1 VIYAGGAGVLPSA
14 SNPAAAVAVHMSPG
28 KKSRGGGGVAAAA
41 TTPSSGVP
49 AAPPPPPQM
58 FSMPLVPNA
67 VPHPPAMSAAAD
79 ALSYFPPRPAA
90 DSMEQMQRSQ
100 LLQRQMLLAAG
111 QQLTPVGRVL
121 LFYLIGDSAE
131 IVPAVGA
138 LTLLVGWQEGHPACK
153 KLSGGVLAWLSVW
166 SKLQTCI
173 RPS

>member
-1 VIYAGGAGVLPSA
+1 MYAGGAGVLPSA
-14 SNPAAAVAVHMSPG
+14 SNPAVAVHMSPG

-41 TTPSSGVP
+41 TTPSSVIP

-79 ALSYFPPRPAA
+79 ALSYFPTRPAA
-90 DSMEQMQRSQ
+90 DSVEQMQRSQ

-138 LTLLVGWQEGHPACK
+138 LTLFVGRQEGHPACK